1 MVGMGRITGIILVIA
16 GIVLCLAVGVF
27 LASGVLTGRL
37 TISAGLLGMVLVL
50 PVVLILVGVGGYVA
64 VRGRQEAIE
73 FAEVEKE
80 KQVLNMVLTQGQVRI
95 SDVALEMNASRDQVE
110 AWVRDLVGKGLFSGA
125 VNWKDGILYS
135 REASQMRADQRC
147 PNCGGQLELVGKGVI
162 ECPYCGSQVFLS
174 T

>member
-1 MVGMGRITGIILVIA
+1 MVGAGRITGIIIAIA
-16 GIVLCLAVGVF
+16 GIFLCLAAGAF
-27 LASGVLTGRL
+27 LASGVLTDRL
-37 TISAGLLGMVLVL
+37 TISAALLGVVMIL
-50 PVVLILVGVGGYVA
+50 PVVLILVGVGSYVA
-64 VRGRQEAIE
+64 IRGRQEARE

-95 SDVALEMNASRDQVE
+95 SDIALEMNVSRDQVE

-135 REASQMRADQRC
+135 REASQLRADQRC

-162 ECPYCGSQVFLS
+162 ECPYCGAQVFLS